1 MNDIIHYFNIPD
13 DVYNDLMQCIED
25 KSTQWNS
32 ELAGNIKEEY
42 SLHKYIPKFENFLIS
57 QIKDSPY
64 LSKYMNDYHILTNPL
79 PLRLVNFW
87 VNFQKKHEFNPL
99 HKHTGLLSF
108 VLFMKIPFLMEDER
122 KLGPGALSN
131 ENTPGCL
138 SFVYPSSEIGGIEI
152 IKLEVDK
159 KWEKKGVIFRADLN
173 HIVNPFYS
181 DGTRITI
188 SGNMLLENPKSKEE

>member
-1 MNDIIHYFNIPD
+1 MDNIIHYFDIPD
-13 DVYNDLMQCIED
+13 NIYDNLMKRIED
-25 KSTQWNS
+25 KSQEWNT

-42 SLHKYIPKFENFLIS
+42 SLNKYIPEFENFLIY

-64 LSKYMNDYHILTNPL
+64 LTKYLEEYHVLTQAVPL
-79 PLRLVNFW
+79 CLKNFW

-108 VLFMKIPFLMEDER
+108 VLFMKVPFYNEEE
-122 KLGPGALSN
+122 KLIGPGAKSN
-131 ENTPGCL
+131 TNIPGCL
-138 SFVYPSSEIGGIEI
+138 SFVYPSPQIGGLEI

-159 KWEKKGVIFRADLN
+159 KWERKGVMFRADLN
-173 HIVNPFYS
+173 HLVTPFYS

-188 SGNMLLENPKSKEE
+188 SGNMLLKT

>member
-1 MNDIIHYFNIPD
+1 MDNIIHYFNIPD
-13 DVYNDLMQCIED
+13 EIYNDLVHCIED
-25 KSTQWNS
+25 KSKQWNS

-42 SLHKYIPKFENFLIS
+42 SLNRYIPKFEKFIIS
-57 QIKDSPY
+57 QIKDSSY
-64 LSKYMNDYHILTNPL
+64 LTSYLNDYHILTNNL
-79 PLRLVNFW
+79 PLCLKNLW
-87 VNFQKKHEFNPL
+87 VNFMKKHEFNPL

-108 VLFMKIPFLMEDER
+108 VLFIKIPYLMEQE
-122 KLGPGALSN
+122 KKIGPGALSN
-131 ENTPGCL
+131 TNIPGCL
-138 SFVYPSSEIGGIEI
+138 SFVYPSPEVGGIEI

-188 SGNMLLENPKSKEE
+188 SGNILLNSDFGKKI

>member
-1 MNDIIHYFNIPD
+1 MSNIIHYFDIPD
-13 DVYNDLMQCIED
+13 HIYNDLMDCIND

-32 ELAGNIKEEY
+32 ELAGNIREEY
-42 SLHKYIPKFENFLIS
+42 SLHKYIPKFENFLLS

-64 LSKYMNDYHILTNPL
+64 LSEYLKHYHILTNPL
-79 PLRLVNFW
+79 PLRLINFW

-108 VLFMKIPFLMEDER
+108 VLFMKIPYLMEEE
-122 KLGPGALSN
+122 KKIGPGALSN
-131 ENTPGCL
+131 TNIPGCL

-159 KWEKKGVIFRADLN
+159 KWEKKGVIFKADLN
-173 HIVNPFYS
+173 HVVNPFYS

-188 SGNMLLENPKSKEE
+188 SGNMLLENPKSKEK

>member
-1 MNDIIHYFNIPD
+1 
-13 DVYNDLMQCIED
+13 
-25 KSTQWNS
+25 
-32 ELAGNIKEEY
+32 
-42 SLHKYIPKFENFLIS
+42 
-57 QIKDSPY
+57 
-64 LSKYMNDYHILTNPL
+64 
-79 PLRLVNFW
+79 
-87 VNFQKKHEFNPL
+87 
-99 HKHTGLLSF
+99 
-108 VLFMKIPFLMEDER
+108 MEDER